1 MNRSQ
6 TVLLLGTVALATAT
20 GCAGRTRTF
29 DGYNDAQ
36 VWSAMVASAK
46 APRYEDWR
54 VLENEVYADEASR
67 TVRIFRVLKR
77 TYVTPTAPPLEQSRE
92 WRFDVSLRR
101 DEAADAPMVDFT
113 ARQFAVASHV
123 WSEADRYFVDM
134 QFALKAPAGA
144 SNATGGTDSGAS
156 E

>member
-1 MNRSQ
+1 MNRLQ
-6 TVLLLGTVALATAT
+6 TVLLLGTTFLAA

-29 DGYNDAQ
+29 DGYSDAQ

-54 VLENEVYADEASR
+54 VLENEVHADEATR
-67 TVRIFRVLKR
+67 TVHIFRVLKR

-92 WRFDVSLRR
+92 WRFDVSLRT
-101 DEAADAPMVDFT
+101 DEAANAPLVDFT

-134 QFALKAPAGA
+134 QYALKAPAG
-144 SNATGGTDSGAS
+144 TGEAS
-156 E
+156 EPSESK